1 MILADAGP
9 LVALIDRGEPEHVR
23 CRKALTR
30 LQGPLLTTWPAFT
43 EAMYLLGDAAGWT
56 AQEALWRMLNRGDL
70 VIETPRHLPHI
81 ATLMA
86 KYQNVPMDLADASL
100 VALAEDRGLSVIFT
114 LDQDFRI
121 YRLPRGKA
129 FTIIPSISP

>member
-1 MILADAGP
+1 MILTDAGP
-9 LVALIDRGEPEHVR
+9 LVALIDRGESEHVR
-23 CRKALTR
+23 CCQALTR

-43 EAMYLLGDAAGWT
+43 EAMYLLGEAAGWT

-70 VIETPRHLPHI
+70 VIDTPRHLAHV

-129 FTIIPSISP
+129 FTIIPSVSP